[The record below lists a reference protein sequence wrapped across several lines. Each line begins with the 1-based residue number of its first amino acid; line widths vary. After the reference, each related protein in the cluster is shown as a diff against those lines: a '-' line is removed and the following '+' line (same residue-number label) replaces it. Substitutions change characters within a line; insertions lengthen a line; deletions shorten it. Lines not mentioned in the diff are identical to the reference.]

1 VVDKGLQAS
10 RHKRKEPPA
19 GGSEITERTRQDP
32 DRPGF
37 SSTLLIAA
45 RILTLLLPAR
55 LVLLGLSRLRLA
67 MTLFILAR
75 LVRVAALLLIAAR
88 IVLRLLLVLP
98 GLAALLSGIPGLVC
112 HELSPD

>member
-1 VVDKGLQAS
+1 
-10 RHKRKEPPA
+10 
-19 GGSEITERTRQDP
+19 
-32 DRPGF
+32 
-37 SSTLLIAA
+37 
-45 RILTLLLPAR
+45 
-55 LVLLGLSRLRLA
+55 